1 MAVTLTGSAASAGTA
16 HGTARIIAGPD
27 DFSRFQLGDVLVC
40 RTTDPAWTP
49 LFGMAAAVVTQ
60 TGGMLSHA
68 AIVAREFGIPAVV
81 GVRDVMTLLADG
93 TSLTVNGSLGTIACA
108 AVAESAE

>member
-1 MAVTLTGSAASAGTA
+1 MAVTLNGTAASAGTA
-16 HGTARIIAGPD
+16 HGTARVINGPD
-27 DFSRFQLGDVLVC
+27 DFGRFQLGDVLVC

-49 LFGMAAAVVTQ
+49 LFGMAAAVVTES
-60 TGGMLSHA
+60 GGMLSHA

-81 GVRDVMTLLADG
+81 GVRDAMTLLADG
-93 TSLTVNGSLGTIACA
+93 TSVTINGSLGTVTVA